1 MPPSPKTACTAE
13 KKTTYELEKN
23 NRASESG
30 RRERS
35 RVGFFFSFFFFPFDR
50 TSFSNFVRERW
61 SEGEIKQKIALQ
73 AGHVTNAKILFST
86 ICQFYQVAERERDR
100 ERKKKK
106 GGIKNNLL
114 PV

>member
-35 RVGFFFSFFFFPFDR
+35 RVVFFFFFFPFDR

-61 SEGEIKQKIALQ
+61 SEDEIKQKIALH
-73 AGHVTNAKILFST
+73 AGHVTNAKIFFST

-100 ERKKKK
+100 EREKKKE
-106 GGIKNNLL
+106 GIKNNLL